1 LAPTHST
8 LSFSEMGKMNIIGNT
23 DQHSYSKRIE
33 SDNKKEKIR
42 HLQDANSKVRKQN
55 LQKICSIL
63 FSHFLQT
70 TT

>member
-1 LAPTHST
+1 
-8 LSFSEMGKMNIIGNT
+8 MGKMNIIGNT
-23 DQHSYSKRIE
+23 EPHSYSKRIE
-33 SDNKKEKIR
+33 SDNKKENIR

-55 LQKICSIL
+55 FQKICSIL